1 MSKCLCFHFAQ
12 AALTMQNVFLF
23 FEGFFI
29 FGVVEKIIKEI
40 NMAVFTAAYHWF
52 GLSWEGEKR
61 EGKTMNGGKGGG
73 GLSFC

>member
-1 MSKCLCFHFAQ
+1 VSKCLCFHFAQ

-40 NMAVFTAAYHWF
+40 NMAVFTAAYH
-52 GLSWEGEKR
+52 
-61 EGKTMNGGKGGG
+61 
-73 GLSFC
+73 